1 MNMLIAKGNKVKF
14 KYSGEKGV
22 VVNILDKDIALVR
35 VDSDGLEIPV
45 FIDDLL
51 RENTLDVLV
60 YSEPV
65 REEEKIPETQYYIV
79 QGKGLQV
86 GFRPMGESMYYLIYL
101 INDLQKDYVFTLKF
115 WLNET
120 LYLSKNGKIEG
131 NQVIE
136 VGTLDFEKLNDQP
149 KIELVAWEIKDN
161 GSGAKEEL
169 YLKLKGK
176 SFFKPM
182 KTMPLLAHNGFVFL
196 LEKKKQVQSESLV
209 TYTKENILPGRKKEK
224 KNILLEKAEFEIE
237 LDLHLPGAQ
246 GKVLDRQLAMM
257 EQYISKAFLLGIE
270 KIFVI
275 HGIGEGI
282 LKNVIHE
289 RLKRD
294 YRIGT
299 YRNEYHPKYGWGA
312 TEITLVGR

>member
-1 MNMLIAKGNKVKF
+1 MLIAKGNKVQF
-14 KYSGEKGV
+14 KYSGEKGEV
-22 VVNILDKDIALVR
+22 VSILDKDIALVK
-35 VDSDGLEIPV
+35 VYSDGHEIPV

-51 RENTLDVLV
+51 REDAINALV

-65 REEEKIPETQYYIV
+65 KEEEKMPETQYYIV

-86 GFRPMGESMYYLIYL
+86 GFRPMGDSMYYLIYL
-101 INDLQKDYVFTLKF
+101 INDLQKDYVFTLKL
-115 WLNET
+115 WLNEI
-120 LYLSKNGKIEG
+120 LYLTKNGKIKET
-131 NQVIE
+131 QVLE

-149 KIELVAWEIKDN
+149 KIELEAWEIKEN
-161 GSGAKEEL
+161 GSGAKEDF
-169 YLKLKGK
+169 YLKIKGK

-182 KTMPLLAHNGFVFL
+182 KIMPLLPYSGFVFL
-196 LEKKKQVQSESLV
+196 LEKKKKVQLESLV
-209 TYTKENILPGRKKEK
+209 AYTKENIGPSRKKDK

-257 EQYISKAFLLGIE
+257 EQYISKAFLLGID
-270 KIFVI
+270 KVFVI

-294 YRIGT
+294 YRIGA
-299 YRNEYHPKYGWGA
+299 YKNEYHPKYGWGA
-312 TEITLVGR
+312 TEITLVC

>member
-1 MNMLIAKGNKVKF
+1 MLIAKGNKVKF
-14 KYSGEKGV
+14 KYSGEAGV
-22 VVNILDKDIALVR
+22 VVSILDKDIALVR

-45 FIDDLL
+45 FINDLL
-51 RENTLDVLV
+51 REDALDVMV

-65 REEEKIPETQYYIV
+65 REEENMPETQYYIV
-79 QGKGLQV
+79 QGKGLQA

-120 LYLSKNGKIEG
+120 LYLTKNGKIEG

-149 KIELVAWEIKDN
+149 KIELEAWEIKDN
-161 GSGAKEEL
+161 GSGAKEEFH
-169 YLKLKGK
+169 LKLKGK

-182 KTMPLLAHNGFVFL
+182 KTMPLLPHNGFVFL
-196 LEKKKQVQSESLV
+196 LEKKKKVQSESLFI
-209 TYTKENILPGRKKEK
+209 YTKENILPGKKKEK
-224 KNILLEKAEFEIE
+224 KNALLEKAEFEIE

-257 EQYISKAFLLGIE
+257 EQYISKAFLLGID

-275 HGIGEGI
+275 HGIGEGV
-282 LKNVIHE
+282 LKNVIHD

-299 YRNEYHPKYGWGA
+299 YKNEYHPKYGWGA
-312 TEITLVGR
+312 TEITLVSR

>member
-1 MNMLIAKGNKVKF
+1 MLITKGNRVKF
-14 KYSGEKGV
+14 RYSGEKGEV
-22 VVNILDKDIALVR
+22 VGILDKDIALVR

-45 FIDDLL
+45 FIDDLM
-51 RENTLDVLV
+51 RENAIDLLV

-86 GFRPMGESMYYLIYL
+86 GFRPMGDAMYYLLYL
-101 INDLQKDYVFTLKF
+101 INDLQKDYVFTIKL
-115 WLNET
+115 WLNEA
-120 LYLSKNGKIEG
+120 LYLTKNGKIKG
-131 NQVIE
+131 NEVIE

-149 KIELVAWEIKDN
+149 KIELEAWEIKEK
-161 GSGAKEEL
+161 GSGAKEAF

-182 KTMPLLAHNGFVFL
+182 KTMPLLPYNGFVFL
-196 LEKKKQVQSESLV
+196 LEKKKKVQLDALV
-209 TYTKENILPGRKKEK
+209 TYTKENITPTHKKEN
-224 KNILLEKAEFEIE
+224 KNILLEKAAFINE

-246 GKVLDRQLAMM
+246 GKVLERQLAML
-257 EQYISKAFLLGIE
+257 EQYMSKAFYLGIE
-270 KIFVI
+270 QIFII

-289 RLKRD
+289 RLLRD
-294 YRIGT
+294 HRVASYK
-299 YRNEYHPKYGWGA
+299 NEYHPKYGWGA
-312 TEITLVGR
+312 TEISLVSH